1 MSGDGISDVHE
12 ESSRGSVAK
21 SWSLGSQGVSRRP
34 TSSARVED
42 SEERSIEEFVER
54 ILGGEYICKGALSV
68 LKVHNSG
75 TRIIRVARGNSG
87 KQNDAR
93 TLALVQSRS
102 DTSQLFINK
111 LYSEPDERVS
121 RTWKLRDL
129 SSIAVYHNPT
139 EARPHRF
146 SELSLTMDR
155 RVYRFRVPSTTY
167 CRKFIGLL
175 QDNCKIQYGKIPD
188 FQKNR
193 PLRLFVVPA
202 ALRPGSVAEPK
213 PGTSKERDSSESGQW
228 PTRDA
233 STSSSASPSPQL
245 VRSFEMLDL
254 RNTVLASQS
263 TTPGQIADEEE
274 ISRLRERER
283 IMEDRER
290 LRLSKDDM
298 EAFNDVLNLLEYDWK
313 TSSGTLLQRIR
324 VAKGVLEMETAADV
338 LADNGLSTELEQL
351 GKVARQIEE
360 ACQPPSGGSYSRII
374 HNVSE
379 KIEAHKTFV
388 DNAQELYETVNK
400 VVESTTLDE
409 QESRLVLDLKSS
421 EGNLFDSNPC

>member
-193 PLRLFVVPA
+193 PLVSYRVLPQ
-202 ALRPGSVAEPK
+202 LLN
-213 PGTSKERDSSESGQW
+213 
-228 PTRDA
+228 
-233 STSSSASPSPQL
+233 SPS
-245 VRSFEMLDL
+245 FH
-254 RNTVLASQS
+254 
-263 TTPGQIADEEE
+263 
-274 ISRLRERER
+274 
-283 IMEDRER
+283 
-290 LRLSKDDM
+290 
-298 EAFNDVLNLLEYDWK
+298 
-313 TSSGTLLQRIR
+313 
-324 VAKGVLEMETAADV
+324 
-338 LADNGLSTELEQL
+338 L
-351 GKVARQIEE
+351 GK
-360 ACQPPSGGSYSRII
+360 SL
-374 HNVSE
+374 NVLFPKQNHECLRKYLGHS
-379 KIEAHKTFV
+379 
-388 DNAQELYETVNK
+388 NK
-400 VVESTTLDE
+400 L
-409 QESRLVLDLKSS
+409 LCFHHFL
-421 EGNLFDSNPC
+421 